1 MGRMDFGNTAELIGQ
16 VTDVNQL
23 QQMLKNPQYAGFTSV
38 IIARLTEINRMQQAE
53 AGAQPEA
60 PTVAQQAM
68 QGQVQPEQQ
77 AMAKGGIVA
86 FRHGGAV
93 RGFASG
99 GKADD
104 EWLYDREREYFG
116 NTKREAAKAAEMIE
130 KTKSPLL
137 KPVVGLAGLTHIGL
151 GGVADAVDPLA
162 RGLRYGVTA
171 TPYNE
176 SFDSAEP
183 TAGVPVQPSVEP
195 VAVQEAP
202 KGLPAL
208 APMSEQDLGLPS
220 IGAGGYRSSSG
231 GGKGPKTLT
240 EYYNERKALYDAEKP
255 KPKTKEELAREA
267 NMLRL
272 RRQEQAWNAMGQ
284 SANKNPHLG
293 ILGHGIE
300 GSAAS
305 TAFNEKQLA
314 DADAEA
320 KAQAKMDQQ
329 DRKALLESS
338 DREYGA
344 DARAARM
351 TDAQYASSAAMLKE
365 PAMREQAI
373 RKRALDLANADRAK
387 GIQRPLSDYHL
398 QAWTEYNQGIQTQM
412 LRGATATQNATQ
424 VGWNKYQSQNGPVP
438 FERYQQMVSSG
449 AITDGG
455 DAGGQV
461 LGTYPGTK

>member
-1 MGRMDFGNTAELIGQ
+1 MGRMDFGNTAELISQ

-23 QQMLKNPQYAGFTSV
+23 QQMLRNPQYAGFTSV

-99 GKADD
+99 GTAEKDKAEKDKAEEPEGRD
-104 EWLYDREREYFG
+104 YLS
-116 NTKREAAKAAEMIE
+116 NTKQQLERSADNIRG
-130 KTKSPLL
+130 TKSPLL
-137 KPVVGLAGLTHIGL
+137 KAGYGAAGVVNTGL
-151 GGVADAVDPLA
+151 GLVADAVDPYA
-162 RGLRYGVTA
+162 RLLRYGVTG

-176 SFDSAEP
+176 PFDSAEP
-183 TAGVPVQPSVEP
+183 AAAAPAQKQATTATVEE
-195 VAVQEAP
+195 VP

-220 IGAGGYRSSSG
+220 VGAGGGYRSSSG

-255 KPKTKEELAREA
+255 KPKTKEDLAREA

-300 GSAAS
+300 GSTAS
-305 TAFNEKQLA
+305 TAFNEKQIA

-398 QAWTEYNQGIQTQM
+398 QAWIEYNQGIQTQM
-412 LRGATATQNATQ
+412 LRGASTDRATYEKNKTDFYKLNATTAFYPSYEAWAAK
-424 VGWNKYQSQNGPVP
+424 G
-438 FERYQQMVSSG
+438 
-449 AITDGG
+449 GG
-455 DAGGQV
+455 DTQY
-461 LGTYPGTK
+461 TQIRE

>member
-93 RGFASG
+93 RGFAG
-99 GKADD
+99 GGNT
-104 EWLYDREREYFG
+104 EREI
-116 NTKREAAKAAEMIE
+116 EKAAARIE
-130 KTKSPLL
+130 GTKSPLL
-137 KPVVGLAGLTHIGL
+137 KAVHGAAGVVNIGL
-151 GGVADAVDPLA
+151 GGVADIVDPYA
-162 RGLRYGVTA
+162 RSLRYGVTG

-183 TAGVPVQPSVEP
+183 TAGVPVQQSVEP
-195 VAVQEAP
+195 AAVQEAP

-208 APMSEQDLGLPS
+208 APMAEQDLGLAS
-220 IGAGGYRSSSG
+220 IGGGGGYRSSNG

-300 GSAAS
+300 GSTAS

-387 GIQRPLSDYHL
+387 GIQHPLSAYHL
-398 QAWTEYNQGIQTQM
+398 QAWTEYNQGIQAQR
-412 LRGATATQNATQ
+412 LRGASTDRATYEKNKTDFYKLNAPTAFYPSYEAW
-424 VGWNKYQSQNGPVP
+424 VAEG
-438 FERYQQMVSSG
+438 
-449 AITDGG
+449 GG
-455 DAGGQV
+455 DTQY
-461 LGTYPGTK
+461 TQIRE